1 MGSGSSSRSA
11 DPGWDKVAA
20 WHLDGEATLV
30 RPERPSLIV
39 LPFRWNQGDPRR
51 LTLILDELVARPQW
65 MNIPMSSEDLRGH
78 YAHHLTNP
86 ANGVFEVWQGGTL
99 VGILTLHGI
108 VPGMEAVLHFVFFDG
123 NLVGK
128 RTLLKQFIAKCFR
141 DFHFRR
147 LVMQIP
153 EDVETLIRFARAKLG
168 FRYEGEAVVTG
179 HPALAALGMENP
191 HVWIARQGSRKEQAH
206 WSGDRWVD
214 VIRLRLLASECEER
228 M

>member
-1 MGSGSSSRSA
+1 MRGEYAASRF
-11 DPGWDKVAA
+11 
-20 WHLDGEATLV
+20 LV
-30 RPERPSLIV
+30 V
-39 LPFRWNQGDPRR
+39 PFRWDTGDPRR
-51 LTLILDELVARPQW
+51 LSVILDELVARPQW
-65 MNIPMSSEDLRGH
+65 MNIPMSPDDLRKN

-86 ANGVFEVWQGGTL
+86 LHGIYEVWQGGTL

-108 VPGMEAVLHFVFFDG
+108 VPGMEAILHFVFFDG

-141 DFHFRR
+141 DFGFRR

-153 EDVETLIRFARAKLG
+153 EPVDTLIRFARAKLG
-168 FRYEGEAVVTG
+168 FRYEGETVVEH
-179 HPALAALGMENP
+179 HPSLASLGMENP
-191 HVWIARQGSRKEQAH
+191 QVWVARQGSRKEQAH
-206 WSGDRWVD
+206 WLGDRWVD